1 MTSKRKNENDKAAK
15 RCKVLTLSQ
24 KTEILVKLKNGTCVS
39 SLARELA
46 INEPNIRTIQ
56 KNEEKIQSSVKASGD
71 TSTNVAQVSRRIP

>member
-46 INEPNIRTIQ
+46 INESNIRTI
-56 KNEEKIQSSVKASGD
+56 
-71 TSTNVAQVSRRIP
+71 